1 MSDIVTSS
9 SAPRETRRGLRRVL
23 LLAGP
28 LVLVAAGFYFYLHGG
43 RVVSSDNAYVH
54 ADKLTVTTEVAGT
67 VREVLVAD
75 NQHVTAGAVLFRLD
89 DEPYR
94 IALAQA
100 RAQLESTRL
109 DLATTRGSYG
119 QKLAAI
125 AEAREQA
132 EFAQR
137 ELRRQEALTERNVN
151 TEAALDQAR
160 HAVAAAAAR
169 VATLERDAATTLA
182 SLGGENAVDD
192 RNPRVLAAQAKVDAA
207 ERDLRKCVV
216 RAPIDGIVANVT
228 NLPVGRYLQTA
239 QAAFTLVATDHVWI
253 EANLKET
260 ELTYV
265 ASGNPVEIE
274 IDTYPHRKWRGHVE
288 AVGAATGAEFALIP
302 AQNASGN
309 WVKTVQRI
317 PVRVRLETTDREHP
331 LRAGMSAQVEIDT
344 GHRRSLGDLA
354 RGFHRDDDRT

>member
-1 MSDIVTSS
+1 MSETVSVPPS
-9 SAPRETRRGLRRVL
+9 RPTRRGLRRL
-23 LLAGP
+23 LLVAGP
-28 LVLVAAGFYFYLHGG
+28 LVVVAAGLYFYLHGG
-43 RVVSSDNAYVH
+43 RVVSSDNAYVR
-54 ADKLTVTTEVAGT
+54 ADKLTVTTEVAGA
-67 VREVLVAD
+67 VREVLVGD
-75 NQHVTAGAVLFRLD
+75 NEHVTAGAVLFRLD
-89 DEPYR
+89 EEPYR
-94 IALAQA
+94 IALDQAQA
-100 RAQLESTRL
+100 QLAATKL
-109 DLATTRGSYG
+109 DLATMHGSYR
-119 QKLAAI
+119 QKVAAI

-132 EFAQR
+132 EFAVR
-137 ELRRQEALTERNVN
+137 EFRRQEALTERNVN

-160 HAVAAAAAR
+160 HTVAAAEAR
-169 VATLERDAATTLA
+169 VATLERDAAATLA
-182 SLGGENAVDD
+182 SLGGENLPDAQ
-192 RNPRVLAAQAKVDAA
+192 NPRVLAAQAMVAAA
-207 ERDLRKCVV
+207 ERDLRHCVV

-228 NLPVGRYLQTA
+228 NLPVGRYLQPG
-239 QAAFTLVATDHVWI
+239 QAAFTLVATSHVWI

-274 IDTYPHRKWRGHVE
+274 IDTYPHRKLHGHVE

-317 PVRVRLETTDREHP
+317 PVRVQIETVDRDHP

-354 RGFHRDDDRT
+354 RGFGRGDDRS